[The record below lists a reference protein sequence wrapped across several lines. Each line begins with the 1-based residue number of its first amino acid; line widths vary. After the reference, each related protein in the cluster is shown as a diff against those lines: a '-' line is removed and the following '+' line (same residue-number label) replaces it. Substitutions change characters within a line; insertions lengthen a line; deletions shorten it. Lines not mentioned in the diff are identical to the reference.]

1 MDEQTHM
8 DGQHSPAES
17 QPQPEGH
24 TPEGGVR
31 RRLGRGLNSLLGNH
45 DAPAA
50 SEDPIPA
57 DAETE
62 LRHIEV
68 DAIQRNPYQPRK
80 DFDLQALNELVE
92 SINQHGVLQPLLV
105 RLTPEGYQLIAGER
119 RWLAS
124 RDAGLKTVPC
134 RVLKLEDKAVSE
146 VAIIENL
153 QREDLNELEKA
164 QAFQSYIEQFGCSIE
179 DVAKKLGKDRS
190 TISNSLRLLELPA
203 FVKEA
208 LRAGKISAGH
218 GRALLPLEAEA
229 DQIAMCQR
237 IQSESMSVRSTEQAI
252 RQQLEEKQQTVP
264 FKPGEKRPTPSAA
277 QKLTNHI
284 MSLQDQLREVV
295 GVKVEIKLKGKDAGK
310 MVIHFNSNEEFERIV
325 QQLRKAS

>member
-1 MDEQTHM
+1 M
-8 DGQHSPAES
+8 DGQHTPVEG
-17 QPQPEGH
+17 QPQFEG
-24 TPEGGVR
+24 TPPEGGLR
-31 RRLGRGLNSLLGNH
+31 RRLGRGLNSLLGGQ
-45 DAPAA
+45 DKQEPA
-50 SEDPIPA
+50 EPIPA

-68 DAIQRNPYQPRK
+68 DAIERNPYQPRK

-92 SINQHGVLQPLLV
+92 SISQHGVLQPLLV
-105 RLTPEGYQLIAGER
+105 RMTPTGYQLIAGER

-164 QAFQSYIEQFGCSIE
+164 QAFQSYIEQFGCTIE